1 MLSPAWLEVS
11 RSCSLLFVWQWV
23 NQDEREIMLKKA
35 LALGSG
41 LALAATGLVAA
52 APAAAAGELQLEV
65 ASGSL
70 YAVPHTA
77 DIELRTSV
85 TAGNDSDE
93 LVNLKY
99 KVEAAGGF
107 EVLVDSDDAADGA
120 APAKIMEDTD
130 TSKVFADA
138 AFAAGD
144 LVNFISISVA
154 ADGGGA
160 FAATADS
167 VSVTVTAWVDKD
179 ADDVVDANEWS
190 AARTVTFMDSDLINL
205 STALTQPVLN
215 DQTVAAKVTS
225 TNINLAQA
233 GVFSVTFTGDGV
245 GVGTASETDATGS
258 YAAATDDLSF
268 ATTDVVDGG
277 GDVADNTK
285 VPGTVVGGNYRVQ
298 AGTFTAQAKIGAVAV
313 GNQVAR
319 VVAATTV
326 ATLTPTIAAGSD
338 NEAAAGNDTDIRSGA
353 GSVSV
358 TVKAA
363 TGAGAGVK
371 DKTVS
376 VTLAENAA
384 NSLAAAASVSINGVS
399 FANTA
404 AGSVQSKTVSV
415 TTDADG
421 EATLTISYSGVAAAD
436 VLKMTASVDGIAMT
450 AQTFTA
456 EAAVATTVSNT
467 NVIGT
472 SAELVVAKSTDFVL
486 SYVLLDQFNELFTA
500 TGHTVQVN
508 DDNNNPV
515 WSGAFSGGYANVSI
529 PGYAANGTQ
538 TMDATVYKGLVAAA
552 GATTTTELTVGAQD
566 APSAIAIAAIGG
578 DSFGAANNKQNL
590 MLKAWS
596 NADTRLGQSAP
607 TVANGITA
615 QVTITDQFNVVTPA
629 SVTLSGDNLM
639 FGVDGK
645 VFASGSVTTVTTAA
659 GVATVEV
666 YSNTAGKQVL
676 TVTSGGVTKTQDIYF
691 ADAADD
697 TGYTLS
703 LDTPASILPGRTLVI
718 TGSLVD
724 KFGNPVTADGTDED
738 FVLTYSGPGYK
749 AAAPTAISADGS
761 FTWSILLGSNDTGT
775 ATVTAAY
782 DLDEDGDYTDTGD
795 LVVTKSVI
803 IGTVAADTK
812 VNAGSFKGYVAIYA
826 KGHEG
831 KRLSAKVGN
840 DWVVVPALASNFV
853 RVVEYTGA
861 GYTIAVRIY
870 IDRVLVDTITVTTK

>member
-1 MLSPAWLEVS
+1 
-11 RSCSLLFVWQWV
+11 
-23 NQDEREIMLKKA
+23 MLKKA

-107 EVLVDSDDAADGA
+107 EVLVDSDDAADA
-120 APAKIMEDTD
+120 SAPAKIMDDTD
-130 TSKVFADA
+130 TSAVFADA

-160 FAATADS
+160 FAATDAS

-215 DQTVAAKVTS
+215 DETVAAKVTS

-245 GVGTASETDATGS
+245 GVGTASETDASGTF
-258 YAAATDDLSF
+258 AAATDDLSF
-268 ATTDVVDGG
+268 ATADVVDGG

-285 VPGTVVGGNYRVQ
+285 VPGTVDGGNYRVQ
-298 AGTFTAQAKIGAVAV
+298 AGTFTAQAKIGAVNV

-319 VVAATTV
+319 IVAATTV

-338 NEAAAGNDTDIRSGA
+338 NEAAAGDDTDIRSGA

-358 TVKAA
+358 TLKAA
-363 TGAGAGVK
+363 TGGGAGVK

-399 FANTA
+399 FSNTA

-421 EATLTISYSGVAAAD
+421 EATLTVSYSGVAAAD

-456 EAAVATTVSNT
+456 EDAAAATVSNT

-472 SAELVVAKSTDFVL
+472 SAELVVAKSADFVL
-486 SYVLLDQFNELFTA
+486 SYVLLDQFSQLFTA

-508 DDNNNPV
+508 DDNGNPV

-538 TMDATVYKGLVAAA
+538 TMDATVFKGLVA
-552 GATTTTELTVGAQD
+552 GVTTTTELTVGAQD
-566 APSAIAIAAIGG
+566 APSAIAIAAGAG
-578 DSFGAANNKQNL
+578 DSFGDANNKQAL

-615 QVTITDQFNVVTPA
+615 EVTITDQFNVVTPA
-629 SVTLSGDNLM
+629 SVTLSGDNL
-639 FGVDGK
+639 FFSVDGK
-645 VFASGSVTTVTTAA
+645 VFASGSVTTLTTAVGA
-659 GVATVEV
+659 ASVEV
-666 YSNTAGKQVL
+666 FSNTAGKQVL
-676 TVTSGGVTKTQDIYF
+676 TVTSGGVTKTQDIFF

-697 TGYTLS
+697 TGFTLS

-738 FVLTYSGPGYK
+738 FVLTYSGPGF
-749 AAAPTAISADGS
+749 AGAVPTSINADGT
-761 FTWSILLGSNDTGT
+761 FTYNVLLGSGDTGT
-775 ATVTAAY
+775 ATITAAY
-782 DLDEDGDYTDTGD
+782 DLDEDGDFTDTGD
-795 LVVTKSVI
+795 IVVTKTVT
-803 IGTVAADTK
+803 IGAVASSDTK
-812 VNAGSFKGYVAIYA
+812 VNAGSFKGYVAVYA

-831 KRLSAKVGN
+831 KRLSAKVGK

-861 GYTIAVRIY
+861 GYTINVRIY
-870 IDRVLVDTITVTTK
+870 IDRVLVDTITVVTK

>member
-1 MLSPAWLEVS
+1 
-11 RSCSLLFVWQWV
+11 
-23 NQDEREIMLKKA
+23 MLKKS
-35 LALGSG
+35 LAFGSG

-107 EVLVDSDDAADGA
+107 EVLVDSDDAADA
-120 APAKIMEDTD
+120 SAPAKIMEDTD

-215 DQTVAAKVTS
+215 DETVAAKVTS

-245 GVGTASETDATGS
+245 GVGTASETDATGT

-268 ATTDVVDGG
+268 ATANNAENGNDVDSN
-277 GDVADNTK
+277 AK
-285 VPGTVVGGNYRVQ
+285 VPGTVNGDGNYRVE

-326 ATLTPTIAAGSD
+326 ATLTPTIAAGAD
-338 NEAAAGNDTDIRSGA
+338 NEAAAGNDTDIRSGS

-399 FANTA
+399 FSNTA
-404 AGSVQSKTVSV
+404 AASVQSKTVSV

-436 VLKMTASVDGIAMT
+436 VLKMTASVDGITMT

-456 EAAVATTVSNT
+456 EAAAAATVSNT

-486 SYVLLDQFNELFTA
+486 SYVLLDQFTELFTA

-515 WSGAFSGGYANVSI
+515 WSGTFSGGYANVSI
-529 PGYAANGTQ
+529 PGYAAAGTQ
-538 TMDATVYKGLVAAA
+538 TMDATVYKGLVAA
-552 GATTTTELTVGAQD
+552 GVTTTTELTVGAQD

-578 DSFGAANNKQNL
+578 DSFGAANNKQAL
-590 MLKAWS
+590 MLKTWS

-639 FGVDGK
+639 FGIDGK
-645 VFASGSVTTVTTAA
+645 VFASGSATTLTTAA

-703 LDTPASILPGRTLVI
+703 LDTPTSILPGRTLVI

-749 AAAPTAISADGS
+749 GAAPTAISADGS
-761 FTWSILLGSNDTGT
+761 FTWSILLGSNDTGS

-782 DLDEDGDYTDTGD
+782 DLDEDGDYSDTGD
-795 LVVTKSVI
+795 LVVTKTII
-803 IGTVAADTK
+803 IGTVASDDTK

-826 KGHEG
+826 KGHAG

-861 GYTIAVRIY
+861 GYTISVRIY
-870 IDRVLVDTITVTTK
+870 IDRVLVDTIVVTTK